1 MPRDRLFLSDTVLPL
16 IVLDVFHVIWR
27 PTNRQRHQHG
37 NGGDNRRCR
46 ARSRGASPG
55 DPGAPALTPNI
66 VKGILQYS
74 SLRLRDELGAEYDD
88 LTQGAGSLND
98 HIVWGTTDSP
108 NSTVWGNLAATESG
122 SPDRA
127 GR

>member
-1 MPRDRLFLSDTVLPL
+1 MATAVTTGAVALVLEA
-16 IVLDVFHVIWR
+16 H
-27 PTNRQRHQHG
+27 RQ
-37 NGGDNRRCR
+37 
-46 ARSRGASPG
+46 A